1 MANHGPFASVW
12 ESLLPSL
19 VLFLDFFRKRVGAE
33 HYLEDPSNPNKGQ
46 LETFQEV
53 SITTNHWS
61 CFIPLL
67 HGRVTGV
74 VITMESKIV
83 IPWCSLP
90 KSQMGLCHHDS
101 SLALSGLQNSPAKG
115 PVPMQE
121 DQYFHD
127 LCTKGLLIPR
137 VTFSLCSKIPA
148 NSRKPLLF
156 YLISLAAL
164 LIFSSNLKSLSA
176 TLMQKQ
182 TYDYLRRKRSQITQ
196 ENILWISL
204 CSITWFLAVSSSTHT
219 TLTSSQGPSGL
230 YKRVA
235 TQQSSVG
242 QAMAFTSGIYKPW
255 LTAGALY
262 SLDAWWLLSGLST
275 NSGAGTRFNVQLSD
289 YKRESG
295 IFFDPLI
302 YSWNPVGHQV
312 LLQCLSRTSLGFSTP
327 ILVRAPACF
336 LDDRTNW
343 FFYHSLHPHH
353 GDHHGTSTWLP
364 GCLMA
369 AQPRG

>member
-1 MANHGPFASVW
+1 MASHGPFASVW

-19 VLFLDFFRKRVGAE
+19 VLFLDFFRKQVGAE

-67 HGRVTGV
+67 RGRVTGV
-74 VITMESKIV
+74 VITMESKMV
-83 IPWCSLP
+83 TPWCSLP

-101 SLALSGLQNSPAKG
+101 SLALSGLQSSPAKG
-115 PVPMQE
+115 PVPTQE

-137 VTFSLCSKIPA
+137 VTFSLCSKFPA

-156 YLISLAAL
+156 CLISLAAL

-176 TLMQKQ
+176 ALMQKQ

-235 TQQSSVG
+235 TQQSSDG
-242 QAMAFTSGIYKPW
+242 QATAFTSGIYKPW

-262 SLDAWWLLSGLST
+262 SLDAWWLLFRVINKFRSWHKVQCTAFWLQKTIWNLDLLMKPSRSPSLAT
-275 NSGAGTRFNVQLSD
+275 MSLKNLFRFL
-289 YKRESG
+289 
-295 IFFDPLI
+295 
-302 YSWNPVGHQV
+302 YSYSCEGP
-312 LLQCLSRTSLGFSTP
+312 SMF
-327 ILVRAPACF
+327 
-336 LDDRTNW
+336 
-343 FFYHSLHPHH
+343 
-353 GDHHGTSTWLP
+353 
-364 GCLMA
+364 
-369 AQPRG
+369 PRWQN

>member
-19 VLFLDFFRKRVGAE
+19 VLFLDFFRKQVGAE

-67 HGRVTGV
+67 RGRVTGV
-74 VITMESKIV
+74 VITMESKMV
-83 IPWCSLP
+83 TPWCSLP

-101 SLALSGLQNSPAKG
+101 SLALSGLQSSPAKG
-115 PVPMQE
+115 PVPTQE

-137 VTFSLCSKIPA
+137 VTFSLCSKFPA

-164 LIFSSNLKSLSA
+164 LIFSSNLKSLST

-182 TYDYLRRKRSQITQ
+182 TYDYLRRKRSQITPS
-196 ENILWISL
+196 ESL
-204 CSITWFLAVSSSTHT
+204 FAVLHD
-219 TLTSSQGPSGL
+219 
-230 YKRVA
+230 
-235 TQQSSVG
+235 
-242 QAMAFTSGIYKPW
+242 FW
-255 LTAGALY
+255 LFHPPHIQH
-262 SLDAWWLLSGLST
+262 WLLHKGLLGFTNVLQHNKAVMAKPRHSLLGST
-275 NSGAGTRFNVQLSD
+275 NHG
-289 YKRESG
+289 
-295 IFFDPLI
+295 
-302 YSWNPVGHQV
+302 W
-312 LLQCLSRTSLGFSTP
+312 LLELY
-327 ILVRAPACF
+327 IL
-336 LDDRTNW
+336 
-343 FFYHSLHPHH
+343 
-353 GDHHGTSTWLP
+353 
-364 GCLMA
+364 
-369 AQPRG
+369 